1 MDTSDSPKSGNP
13 ASGGATGDLW
23 KKVLDEVQSE
33 AAARR
38 SKVGARSASA
48 PRASNIEVDLLKRI
62 LLAVETKPAGAAPAD
77 HSELLNQILD
87 SIKHPPQLDPSQ
99 ITSPIL
105 AALERAD
112 HDSKFKALEASVAAQ
127 LQAQLKAL
135 RESQP
140 VVVDQAEKLK
150 AVAQAI
156 NESTQGAIRET
167 QGVIREA
174 LSQQPTVDV
183 QMIVAPILEA
193 LAQQN
198 VQPTLDRFRDEV
210 KQQIKAAA
218 QAEIAAQAN
227 LTKVA
232 EAVQVQ
238 KPVDVTPQLEEI
250 RQELRQAI
258 AAIPRTPAV
267 DFSAKLDEILA
278 AAKEKPDDGR
288 DEVLLQILDSVQKL
302 AATPTVQQPAVPTAL
317 AAEDAAKLQAI
328 LAAIAA
334 QKPVDV
340 DALAL
345 RMEQAIQQNQSA
357 AASPD
362 TAAKFDALQEQ
373 LSAHLA
379 QLRSGQQEE
388 RQALT
393 SQLEAQIKALLASH
407 EAALTAHAASN
418 ASPPPVDPLPAIEVA
433 LSAQREQTQSEL
445 QQLRESLTLE
455 LTRQNDK
462 VREDLLAHSIE
473 LIDQIKASTP
483 ASAQE
488 QLQQLLQSSLENLRS
503 EISKDMTSAI
513 AATVPP
519 QDKSNTESEEKR
531 QEQRDARIAQ
541 HQVELETK
549 LAAKLDAIEAKIAS
563 QPAVPVIDEDALV
576 ARIRAA
582 MPVPTAPPAPA
593 PPLDTA
599 ALVEQIRAAM
609 PVPIA
614 PPAPAPP
621 LDTAALVEQIRA
633 AMPAP
638 VQPVMPAPIEFP
650 TIPSHAQDFAKQQE
664 MLRDLANLI
673 RSQAVASRDEDGD
686 DLREQQAQAIRQEVQ
701 SLIKQQKLSQQQSQ
715 QQFDR
720 TMASLGEDVS
730 SALEAKLNKGLA
742 KLELALA
749 TSDQGR
755 PPSIGSDNDGN
766 AGEPVSNYRYSWMNQ
781 SAPRNR
787 TPAIAL
793 TVTAVAAVGMFLV
806 LLINALTGN
815 NNQPPAQLNNTGGNN
830 TALASGNPDSS
841 KTNTPLSTNP
851 KTPTTPTTPPGTTPT
866 KDEAAPL
873 PTGPLFPKATG
884 TGEPPRIAGPLV
896 SELRHLTDPNSP
908 RTRVVYELA
917 QARKIVFLIH
927 ISGKTPAAMT
937 TIVSEL
943 KKTMAQMN
951 PTQRFTL
958 VFSEGN
964 RFVEVPPAGLREGSD
979 GERNRVENWMDLN
992 IRAASHKPASSPL
1005 VAIDVAMS
1013 YEPDLLWVV
1022 SDAIVTDEPGH
1033 VSSKEILDRIAALN
1047 PQGSIRIAAT
1057 QIGSPDAGSTLRTL
1071 AEKYGGAFISIG
1083 DPTSASIAP

>member
-302 AATPTVQQPAVPTAL
+302 AATPIVQQPAVPTAL

-345 RMEQAIQQNQSA
+345 RMEQVIQQNQRA

-576 ARIRAA
+576 ARIRAV
-582 MPVPTAPPAPA
+582 MPVPAAPPAPA

-599 ALVEQIRAAM
+599 ALVEQIRA
-609 PVPIA
+609 V
-614 PPAPAPP
+614 
-621 LDTAALVEQIRA
+621 
-633 AMPAP
+633 MPAP

-673 RSQAVASRDEDGD
+673 RSQAVPSRDEDGD
-686 DLREQQAQAIRQEVQ
+686 DLREQQTQAIRQEVQ
-701 SLIKQQKLSQQQSQ
+701 SLIKQQKQSQ
-715 QQFDR
+715 QQLDR

>member
-198 VQPTLDRFRDEV
+198 LQPTLDRFRDEV
-210 KQQIKAAA
+210 KQQIKEAAA

-302 AATPTVQQPAVPTAL
+302 AATPIVQQPAVPTAL

-345 RMEQAIQQNQSA
+345 RMEQVIQQNQRA

-576 ARIRAA
+576 ARIRAV
-582 MPVPTAPPAPA
+582 MPVPAAPPAPA

-599 ALVEQIRAAM
+599 ALVEQIRA
-609 PVPIA
+609 V
-614 PPAPAPP
+614 
-621 LDTAALVEQIRA
+621 
-633 AMPAP
+633 MPAP

-701 SLIKQQKLSQQQSQ
+701 SLIKQQKQSQQQSQ

-873 PTGPLFPKATG
+873 PAGPLFPKATG